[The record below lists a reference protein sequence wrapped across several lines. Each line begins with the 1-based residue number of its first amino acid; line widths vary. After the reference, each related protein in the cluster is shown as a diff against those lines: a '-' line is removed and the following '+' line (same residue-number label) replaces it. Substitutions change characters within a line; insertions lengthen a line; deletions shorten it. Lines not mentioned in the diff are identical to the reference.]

1 MFDEQRKTAK
11 IVAEL
16 TMFFLSVGADQIN
29 SSIKRQGG
37 QGIIAF
43 HANYSPEEADKLK
56 ELKALEEQRNNGIED
71 IYWELAGSGNFGETS
86 QLHLV
91 GMMVDRAEIRM
102 EDGFVDLK
110 LYKQIRE

>member
-43 HANYSPEEADKLK
+43 HANT
-56 ELKALEEQRNNGIED
+56 ALRKR
-71 IYWELAGSGNFGETS
+71 TS
-86 QLHLV
+86 
-91 GMMVDRAEIRM
+91 
-102 EDGFVDLK
+102 
-110 LYKQIRE
+110 

>member
-43 HANYSPEEADKLK
+43 HANYSPEEMAARKRDVF
-56 ELKALEEQRNNGIED
+56 
-71 IYWELAGSGNFGETS
+71 GSQQVHTI
-86 QLHLV
+86 HH
-91 GMMVDRAEIRM
+91 
-102 EDGFVDLK
+102 
-110 LYKQIRE
+110 

>member
-1 MFDEQRKTAK
+1 
-11 IVAEL
+11 
-16 TMFFLSVGADQIN
+16 MFFLSVGADQIN

>member
-16 TMFFLSVGADQIN
+16 TMFFLSAGADDIT
-29 SSIKRQGG
+29 SSIKKDGKQ
-37 QGIIAF
+37 
-43 HANYSPEEADKLK
+43 EADKLK

-91 GMMVDRAEIRM
+91 GMMVDKAEISI
-102 EDGFVDLK
+102 EGGFVDLK
-110 LYKQIRE
+110 LYKYIRE